1 MAVFSLPPS
10 SNKGQ
15 QRAGVDAEE
24 VAAPEVEP
32 VAPEPAAVIDNPPI
46 AAFHPQRDVLMNQE
60 PFALPCDIP
69 TGRYNLRERSDCRN

>member
-10 SNKGQ
+10 SNEGQ

-46 AAFHPQRDVLMNQE
+46 AAFHSQRDVVMNQE
-60 PFALPCDIP
+60 PFVLPCDIP
-69 TGRYNLRERSDCRN
+69 TGRYNLREWSDRRN